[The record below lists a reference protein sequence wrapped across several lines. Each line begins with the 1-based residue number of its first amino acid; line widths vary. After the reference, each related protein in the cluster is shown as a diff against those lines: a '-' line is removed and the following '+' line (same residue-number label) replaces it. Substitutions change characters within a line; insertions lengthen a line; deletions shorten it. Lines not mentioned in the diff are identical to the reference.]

1 MFMNTLQEINNEE
14 LNGFKIKV
22 KQWLEIDQQISEK
35 EKQIRE
41 LKKLKNKTL
50 EPQITSFMR
59 TNNIS
64 DLNTEE
70 GKLRCNERNTKKSL
84 NKNNIR
90 ENLSQVI
97 TNNDQID
104 QAMHLIFTN
113 REIVTTYKLT
123 KPKNT

>member
-22 KQWLEIDQQISEK
+22 KQWLEIDQQIADK
-35 EKQIRE
+35 EKQIRD

-50 EPQITSFMR
+50 EPQITTFMR
-59 TNNIS
+59 SYNIS
-64 DLNTEE
+64 DLNTEN
-70 GKLRCNERNTKKSL
+70 GKLRCNERNTKKPL

-90 ENLSQVI
+90 ENLTQVI
-97 TNNDQID
+97 TNNEQLD

-113 REIVTTYKLT
+113 RETVTTYKLS
-123 KPKNT
+123 KPKK

>member
-22 KQWLEIDQQISEK
+22 KQWLEIDQQIAEK
-35 EKQIRE
+35 EKQIRD

-50 EPQITSFMR
+50 EPQITTFMR
-59 TNNIS
+59 SYNIS
-64 DLNTEE
+64 DLNTEN
-70 GKLRCNERNTKKSL
+70 GKLRCNERNTKKPL

-90 ENLSQVI
+90 ENLTQVI
-97 TNNDQID
+97 TNVDQLD

-113 REIVTTYKLT
+113 RETVTTYKLS
-123 KPKNT
+123 KPKK

>member
-1 MFMNTLQEINNEE
+1 MFMNTLQEINSEE
-14 LNGFKIKV
+14 LNGFKLKV
-22 KQWLEIDQQISEK
+22 KQWVEIDQQISDK

-59 TNNIS
+59 NYNIS
-64 DLNTEE
+64 DLNTDN
-70 GKLRCNERNTKKSL
+70 GKLRCNERNTKKPL
-84 NKNNIR
+84 NKDNIR
-90 ENLSQVI
+90 ENLTQVI
-97 TNNDQID
+97 TNSEQLD

-123 KPKNT
+123 KPKR

>member
-22 KQWLEIDQQISEK
+22 KQWLEIDQQIADK

-50 EPQITSFMR
+50 EPQITTFMR
-59 TNNIS
+59 SYNIS
-64 DLNTEE
+64 DLNTEN
-70 GKLRCNERNTKKSL
+70 GKLRCNERNTKKPL

-90 ENLSQVI
+90 ENLTQVI
-97 TNNDQID
+97 TNVEQLD

-113 REIVTTYKLT
+113 RETVTTYKLS
-123 KPKNT
+123 KPKR

>member
-1 MFMNTLQEINNEE
+1 MNTLQEINNEE